1 MADFDLA
8 SDSLAL
14 PPGAWARTHRR
25 RLRHGGRTVL
35 ALTQG
40 AHRPYVFPLM
50 TPAGYPV
57 TAEAPADHPHHA
69 SLWIGADHVHAL
81 QPTAA
86 GVVEECTY
94 NFYTDETFQ
103 GRAPG
108 RLVERRCDG
117 APDGAGGFRF
127 TQAIDWLGPAEWA
140 AAAGRLV
147 VLEERVTR
155 VAVGEGHYRLDVA
168 STITAGERAVRL
180 GPTRHAFFNVRVAD
194 GLMVANGGTVLDDRG
209 RVGGA
214 AISGEGARWVDFS
227 GPVGGGHVAGVTVI
241 AGPLEGREPFW
252 FVADWGVVTVGPFR
266 EQALEL
272 EPSRSFTAHHAV
284 IVHDGD
290 ADAAGIERL
299 ASNREQVRR

>member
-1 MADFDLA
+1 MAAFDLT

-25 RLRHGGRTVL
+25 RLRHDGRTVL

-40 AHRPYVFPLM
+40 AFRPYVFPLM
-50 TPAGYPV
+50 TPAGFAV

-69 SLWIGADHVHAL
+69 SLWLGADHVHAL
-81 QPTAA
+81 TPTAPGA
-86 GVVEECTY
+86 VEEYTY

-108 RLVERRCDG
+108 RLVERSCDG
-117 APDGAGGFRF
+117 AADGDAFVID
-127 TQAIDWLGPAEWA
+127 QAIDWRGPAEWA

-147 VLEERVTR
+147 ARERRVTR
-155 VAVGEGHYRLDVA
+155 VAPGPGHCRLDVT
-168 STITAGERAVRL
+168 STLTAGEKAIRL

-194 GLMVANGGTVLDDRG
+194 GLMVANGGRVQDDRG
-209 RVGGA
+209 RAGGA

-227 GPVGGGHVAGVTVI
+227 GPVGGGEWAGVAVI
-241 AGPLEGREPFW
+241 AEPIGDRAPFW
-252 FVADWGVVTVGPFR
+252 FVADWGVITVGPFR
-266 EQALEL
+266 SEALLLQPEQD
-272 EPSRSFTAHHAV
+272 FTAHYAV

-290 ADAAGIERL
+290 AEAAGIGRL
-299 ASNREQVRR
+299 AGN